1 MKKNFLLLFLM
12 ALLPLAGWAEDI
24 STASVAVGDVEY
36 GTTSIGTPMVVWQ
49 GETLTSGTHYTLDTK
64 YYKEVDGVKV
74 VAGTSLAT
82 LPVGTYYVKVTGD
95 PANGFNGEAYG
106 EFKVTKAALT
116 ITVTMDP
123 ASPTKVYDGTT
134 ANPSTISIDSW
145 TGSGYKNSDTDDVV
159 SGTLTWSY
167 SNANVGNQSIT
178 FTGLTAENYKI
189 TYADKTIE
197 ITAKPLVAGMVTAK
211 NFTVDYKGAA
221 YTPNT
226 DFAVT
231 VKDGSKTLTQG
242 DDYAVK
248 VYEDVD
254 LLHDV
259 AAPRNQGTY
268 YVGVVGTGST
278 NYGGGPIAVGTL
290 TINKANLTVLAQDQS
305 ANYDGT
311 HTVQYYFD
319 ENAYQYIGLVGE
331 DAASAITGTTLTIA
345 AADLAKKDA
354 GDYTIIA
361 SGSTNTYDNYNI
373 YFQPGKF
380 TIKKLDLTITA
391 DDKEMTLGGTEPPY
405 TVSITGA
412 VPSEETT
419 MLDAAGGKVKAER
432 DDDDDDALGEH
443 DIIVSYDDDADVF
456 KNYNVTTVNGILT
469 INGGT
474 IVVTVKPQTIAYGDD
489 ETWSEPQEGRD
500 YFVNGIAE
508 ADKSKLTVT
517 LTRANASTKT
527 PGTYAITA
535 SANKV
540 DGYSETIT
548 YVNSTLTIN
557 KRELQVTALPQ
568 TLAVGQKVSAL
579 DITQIEFADGH
590 GMAFDED
597 AADVLELAFATGVD
611 VDGTTKALTTAA
623 TYNNGIEV
631 KLIDDPND
639 CYTLVATA
647 GNLTVGTALVLN
659 RPNKAAYEAD
669 NAADDAAAVIAAA
682 HGQTVSVKFSDF
694 AMVKEKW
701 YPMVLPFATSV
712 KEISEALGYA
722 VVNLLNESNPDNTKI
737 TFKLWMGDIPANTP
751 FVVKNYAAKN
761 LNTVTIPGKE
771 IVNSADPSVS
781 DASGVKFIG
790 SYSHKQG
797 FAANEAFFSVSAD
810 KNNYYWGS
818 ESNTTYSAPLSAYF
832 QIPEGSPAR
841 TIEFQE
847 ADGTVTA
854 IKAVAADFNGKNAD
868 GWYTVGGVKLQAAP
882 TEKGVYIKDGKKF
895 VIK

>member
-49 GETLTSGTHYTLDTK
+49 GETLTSITHYTLDTK
-64 YYKEVDGVKV
+64 YYKEVDGDKV
-74 VAGTSLAT
+74 VAGTTLAT
-82 LPVGTYYVKVTGD
+82 LPVGTYYVKVTGV
-95 PANGFNGEAYG
+95 PENGFNGEAYG
-106 EFKVTKAALT
+106 EFKVTKATLI

-123 ASPTKVYDGTT
+123 ASPSKVYDGTT
-134 ANPSTISIDSW
+134 ANPSTVSIHSW
-145 TGSGYKNSDTDDVV
+145 SGYGYKNSDTDDVV

-167 SNANVGNQSIT
+167 SNANVGNQPIT

-189 TYADKTIE
+189 TYSVKTIE
-197 ITAKPLVAGMVTAK
+197 ITAKPLAAGMVTAK

-231 VKDGSKTLTQG
+231 VMDGSTTLTQG
-242 DDYAVK
+242 TDYAVK
-248 VYEDVD
+248 VYSDEEMSTEVS
-254 LLHDV
+254 
-259 AAPRNQGTY
+259 PRNQGTY
-268 YVGVVGTGST
+268 YVGVVGATST

-290 TINKANLTVLAQDQS
+290 TINKANLTVLANNQS
-305 ANYDGT
+305 ADYDGVS
-311 HTVQYYFD
+311 TVNSNFD
-319 ENAYQYIGLVGE
+319 DDDYQYIGLVGE
-331 DAASAITGTTLTIA
+331 DAASAITGTTLSIA

-354 GDYTIIA
+354 GDYTITA
-361 SGSTNTYDNYNI
+361 SGSMNDNYNI

-380 TIKKLDLTITA
+380 TIKKVDLTITA
-391 DDKEMTLGGTEPPY
+391 QDKEMTLGGAEPEY
-405 TVSITGA
+405 TIVINGA
-412 VPSEETT
+412 VAGEETT
-419 MLDAAGGKVKAER
+419 MRGTGDGEGKAKAER
-432 DDDDDDALGEH
+432 DDDDDTIGEH
-443 DIIVSYDDDADVF
+443 DIIVSYDEDADVF
-456 KNYNVTTVNGILT
+456 KNYNVTPVNGILT

-548 YVNSTLTIN
+548 YVNSTLTIT

-579 DITQIEFADGH
+579 DITQIEFADDH
-590 GMAFDED
+590 GMAPGED
-597 AADVLELAFATGVD
+597 PADVLELAFATSVD
-611 VDGTTKALTTAA
+611 VDGTTKALTTAG
-623 TYNNGIEV
+623 TYINGIEV
-631 KLIDDPND
+631 KLIDGTND
-639 CYTLVATA
+639 CYTLTPTA
-647 GNLTVGTALVLN
+647 GNLIVGTALVLN

-682 HGQTVSVKFSDF
+682 DGQTVSVEFSDF

-701 YPMVLPFATSV
+701 YPIVLPFATSV

-722 VVNLLNESNPDNTKI
+722 VVNILNESNTDPTKI
-737 TFKLWMGDIPANTP
+737 TFKLHMGDIPANTP
-751 FVVKNYAAKN
+751 FVVKNYANVN
-761 LNTVTIPGKE
+761 LKDVTIPGKE

-781 DASGVKFIG
+781 DGSDVKFIG

-854 IKAVAADFNGKNAD
+854 IKAVAADFNGKNAE
-868 GWYTVGGVKLQAAP
+868 GWYTIGGIKLQAAP